1 MLYLSG
7 VIRAG
12 VGAHQ
17 FRYGLTTDQ
26 LLSTTQDL
34 FDNQG
39 LRLTHFGT
47 YRGGDQRWWHAIYR
61 SGDWA
66 HWLQVGMD
74 TDTFVRE
81 TQRRFDEEGLR
92 LETVVPYVDGGQ
104 LRWAG
109 SYRSGNWGH
118 RFTIGRD
125 SDTFRSETQAWFDN
139 EVLRLMQVAPYV
151 DVDGQTRFAGIY
163 YTGGWGHR
171 FSYGLGTGDFAAQTQ
186 GLFDSEGLR
195 LDSLA
200 RYGDGNALWAGI
212 YTPNSDAHRF
222 ILDRDAA
229 WFNHAAQRWFDM
241 ESLHLTCV
249 QGFVAPGQGVRLHVK
264 ILDAPTIP
272 VDDMLWNMRELFGPL
287 GIAVE
292 LGTTENLNLP
302 TLTDLDVGTC
312 DGAVTTEQTLLFA
325 NRNNATANDLVVYFC
340 RSVSNMSTGD
350 SFNGCASFPIGSP
363 GVVVA
368 SYASAWT
375 LAHEIGH
382 ALGLPHVDDPPPPD
396 PAAPAAQ
403 LDSLMT
409 GRGTANITNPPPDIT
424 GSERSTMLASALML
438 NL

>member
-7 VIRAG
+7 VMRSG
-12 VGAHQ
+12 VGAHR
-17 FRYGLTTDQ
+17 FHYGLTTDQ

-39 LRLTHFGT
+39 LRLTHLGT

-61 SGDWA
+61 AGDWA

-109 SYRSGNWGH
+109 SYRSGDWGH
-118 RFTIGRD
+118 RFTVGRD
-125 SDTFRSETQAWFDN
+125 ADTFRNETQAWFDT
-139 EVLRLMQVAPYV
+139 EGLRLMQVAPYV

-163 YTGGWGHR
+163 YGGDWGHR

-186 GLFDSEGLR
+186 GFFDGEGLR

-200 RYGDGNALWAGI
+200 RYGDGNPLWAGV
-212 YTPNSDAHRF
+212 YTPASDAHRF
-222 ILDRDAA
+222 ILERDAH
-229 WFNHAAQRWFDM
+229 WFTSAAQRWFDG
-241 ESLHLTCV
+241 ESLHLTCL
-249 QGFVAPGQGVRLHVK
+249 QGFLSPGRGVRVHVK
-264 ILDAPTIP
+264 ILEAPTIP
-272 VDDMLWNMRELFGPL
+272 VDDMMWNMRELFGPL

-292 LGTTENLNLP
+292 LASTESLDLP
-302 TLTDLDVGTC
+302 TLTDLDVGAC
-312 DGAVTTEQTLLFA
+312 DGATTDQTQLFA
-325 NRNNATANDLVVYFC
+325 NRNNAGATDLVVYFC
-340 RSVSNMSTGD
+340 RSVSNVATGD
-350 SFNGCASFPIGSP
+350 SFNGCASFPAGSP

-368 SYASAWT
+368 SYASPWT

-382 ALGLPHVDDPPPPD
+382 ALGLAHVDDPAPPD
-396 PAAPAAQ
+396 AAAPAAQ

-424 GSERSTMLASALML
+424 GGERSTMLASTLML
-438 NL
+438 DL